1 MRMKDELRQVT
12 LFQGLD
18 DEALEHI
25 EYIARSKFIKK
36 KNIIFHEGSDKEAVY
51 FLKSG
56 LVKTYKT
63 DIDGNEQ
70 IVSLLSKGDMLPHT
84 GFFNQAPYPAT
95 AETLT
100 DTQVV
105 ILPLVSFEQLILDV
119 PALAM
124 SMINMMGAK
133 IGELQKILL
142 HITGHD
148 VQGRLSAF
156 LLKLADQL
164 GERIDNHIR
173 IELPITNQEI
183 ANTIGT
189 TRETVNRLLNQMK
202 REKIIDSNRS
212 EIIIRD
218 LDALKEWQE

>member
-1 MRMKDELRQVT
+1 MGSKEELRQVT
-12 LFQGLD
+12 LFRGLN
-18 DEALEHI
+18 DEELEHI
-25 EYIARSKFIKK
+25 WQIARSKFLKK
-36 KNIIFHEGSDKEAVY
+36 KNVIFHEGSDKDAVY
-51 FLKSG
+51 FIKSG
-56 LVKTYKT
+56 LVKTFKT

-95 AETLT
+95 AETLS
-100 DTQVV
+100 DTHLV
-105 ILPLVSFEQLILDV
+105 ILPIRSFEQLIFDV
-119 PALAM
+119 PAL
-124 SMINMMGAK
+124 SISLINMMGAK
-133 IGELQKILL
+133 IGELQKILM

-164 GERIDNHIR
+164 GERTGDQIR

-202 REKIIDSNRS
+202 REKIVESNRS
-212 EIIIRD
+212 EIIIRNI
-218 LDALKEWQE
+218 DALKEWQG